1 MESIMTFSFFF
12 EIAIDIPYT
21 DMIQLVTDSLKDEGF
36 GVLTEID
43 VKTTMKTKLGKDFR
57 PYTILGACNPPLAH
71 RALSTMPEIGLL
83 LPCNIT
89 VEAADDGSSVTR
101 FLDPRF
107 MVSVG
112 DLDKNNELVEVANE
126 AFIKLER
133 VAKKIS
139 EITNS

>member
-1 MESIMTFSFFF
+1 
-12 EIAIDIPYT
+12 
-21 DMIQLVTDSLKDEGF
+21 
-36 GVLTEID
+36 
-43 VKTTMKTKLGKDFR
+43 
-57 PYTILGACNPPLAH
+57 
-71 RALSTMPEIGLL
+71 
-83 LPCNIT
+83 
-89 VEAADDGSSVTR
+89 
-101 FLDPRF
+101 